1 MTDYTSSLNLPLPD
15 QGNTNW
21 KQYHDARA
29 EALDDIGNLFQ
40 KDAYVSGIL
49 SDEETVYD
57 GWYPQEDI
65 TITKIGIFCRVAP
78 TGANVQIDLLVN
90 DTEQTKIASLTDGS
104 QHELTSGIDL
114 DVTFNPVQRVGIRVK
129 QIGSTLEGEDM
140 TVTLYFKKKAIA
152 QIL

>member
-29 EALDDIGNLFQ
+29 QALDDIGNLFQ

-49 SDEETVYD
+49 SDEEVAYD
-57 GWYPQEDI
+57 GWFPQEDI
-65 TITKIGIFCRVAP
+65 TITKVGIFCRVAP
-78 TGANVQIDLLVN
+78 TGADVQVDLLVN
-90 DTEQTKIASLTDGS
+90 GSEQTRVASLTAGS
-104 QHELTSGIDL
+104 QYELTDITDL
-114 DVTFNPVQRVGIRVK
+114 DVTSGQWVGIKVK

-152 QIL
+152 TIA

>member
-49 SDEETVYD
+49 SDEEVAYD
-57 GWYPQEDI
+57 GWFPQEDI
-65 TITKIGIFCRVAP
+65 TITKVGIFCRVGP
-78 TGANVQIDLLVN
+78 TGANVQIDLLIN
-90 DTEQTKIASLTDGS
+90 GAEQTKIASLTAGS
-104 QHELTSGIDL
+104 QYELTNSIDL
-114 DVTFNPVQRVGIRVK
+114 DVTSGQHVGIKVK

-152 QIL
+152 TLA

>member
-1 MTDYTSSLNLPLPD
+1 MTLYTNNLTLPLPD

-57 GWYPQEDI
+57 GWFPQEDI
-65 TITKIGIFCRVAP
+65 TITKVGIFCRVAP

-90 DTEQTKIASLTDGS
+90 DTEQTRIASLTAGS
-104 QHELTSGIDL
+104 SYELTDITDL
-114 DVTFNPVQRVGIRVK
+114 DITSGQRVGLIVK

-140 TVTLYFKKKAIA
+140 TVTLYFRKKALT
-152 QIL
+152 QIP

>member
-1 MTDYTSSLNLPLPD
+1 MTDYTSNLNLPLPD

-49 SDEETVYD
+49 SDEEVVYE
-57 GWYPQEDI
+57 GWLPQEDI
-65 TITKIGIFCRVAP
+65 TITKVGIFCRVAP
-78 TGANVQIDLLVN
+78 TGSNIQIDILVN
-90 DTEQTKIASLTDGS
+90 DAEQTKIASLTAGS
-104 QHELTSGIDL
+104 QHEMTDITNL
-114 DVTFNPVQRVGIRVK
+114 DVTIGQRVGIKVK

-140 TVTLYFKKKAIA
+140 TVTIYYRKKAIA
-152 QIL
+152 TIL

>member
-29 EALDDIGNLFQ
+29 YALDDIGNLFQ

-49 SDEETVYD
+49 SDEEIVYD
-57 GWYPQEDI
+57 GWFPQEDI
-65 TITKIGIFCRVAP
+65 TITKVGIFCRVAP

-90 DTEQTKIASLTDGS
+90 GAEQTKIASLTDGS
-104 QHELTSGIDL
+104 TYELTSVIDL
-114 DVTFNPVQRVGIRVK
+114 DVTSGQRVGIRVK